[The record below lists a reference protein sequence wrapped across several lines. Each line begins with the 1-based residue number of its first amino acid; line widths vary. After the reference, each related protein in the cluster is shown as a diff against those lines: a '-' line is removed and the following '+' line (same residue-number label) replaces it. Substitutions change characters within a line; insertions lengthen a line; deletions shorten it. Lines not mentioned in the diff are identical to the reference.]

1 MNEFVNDTSSVD
13 QNLTPI
19 PNIISDTIQNV
30 NYDKYVE
37 LKSNEDGKKII
48 IQPEGDVNT
57 INIIENPANYG
68 IDLKKAFSILEK
80 DGKKIGVSVLYR
92 VYDKNILEEVKNI
105 VKKSYWNFFP
115 IRVASLIIVSE

>member
-1 MNEFVNDTSSVD
+1 MNEFVKDTSSVD
-13 QNLTPI
+13 QNLT
-19 PNIISDTIQNV
+19 TIQNV
-30 NYDKYVE
+30 DYDKYVE

-80 DGKKIGVSVLYR
+80 DGKKIGASVLYR
-92 VYDKNILEEVKNI
+92 VNDKNILEEIKNI
-105 VKKSYWNFFP
+105 VRKFY
-115 IRVASLIIVSE
+115 

>member
-80 DGKKIGVSVLYR
+80 DGKKIGASVLYR
-92 VYDKNILEEVKNI
+92 VNDKNILEEIKNI
-105 VKKSYWNFFP
+105 VRKSYWNFFP
-115 IRVASLIIVSE
+115 IAVASLIIESE

>member
-1 MNEFVNDTSSVD
+1 MNEFVKDTSSVD
-13 QNLTPI
+13 LNLTTI
-19 PNIISDTIQNV
+19 PNITSDTIQNV

-80 DGKKIGVSVLYR
+80 DGKKIGASVLYR
-92 VYDKNILEEVKNI
+92 VNDKNILEEIKNI

-115 IRVASLIIVSE
+115 IAVASLIIESE

>member
-1 MNEFVNDTSSVD
+1 MNEFVKDTSSVD

-48 IQPEGDVNT
+48 IQQEGDVNT

-92 VYDKNILEEVKNI
+92 VDDKNILEEIKNI

>member
-1 MNEFVNDTSSVD
+1 MNEFVKDTSSVD
-13 QNLTPI
+13 QNLTTI
-19 PNIISDTIQNV
+19 PNITSDTIQNV
-30 NYDKYVE
+30 NYEKYVD

-80 DGKKIGVSVLYR
+80 DGKKIGASVLYR
-92 VYDKNILEEVKNI
+92 VNDKNILEEIKNI
-105 VKKSYWNFFP
+105 VRKSY
-115 IRVASLIIVSE
+115 